1 MDKLTSERRS
11 ELMAQVRSKDTGP
24 EVAVRKVLH
33 AKGIRFRLH
42 RTDLPGKPDIVIPR
56 RRMVIFVHGCFW
68 HGHVGCPK
76 GRLPKSNLEYWK
88 PKIVANRKRDEE
100 NTLKLRAMG
109 WAVLTIWQCEIK
121 DLQSFSAVLDD
132 VLGRDRTEQG

>member
-1 MDKLTSERRS
+1 
-11 ELMAQVRSKDTGP
+11 
-24 EVAVRKVLH
+24 
-33 AKGIRFRLH
+33 
-42 RTDLPGKPDIVIPR
+42 
-56 RRMVIFVHGCFW
+56 MVIFVHGCFW